1 MAKEMRFNRIGVV
14 VLCTIGA
21 LVLIG
26 LLYRSSG
33 GYDDETIKISELLS
47 AAIYLAEAGGK
58 RVVEV
63 RAMDNDKIGQLTK
76 GVTKEGKGEY
86 VTYGDRKSHEIIV
99 SGLKAGWPNLPYQV
113 K

>member
-47 AAIYLAEAGGK
+47 AAIYL
-58 RVVEV
+58 V
-63 RAMDNDKIGQLTK
+63 
-76 GVTKEGKGEY
+76 
-86 VTYGDRKSHEIIV
+86 
-99 SGLKAGWPNLPYQV
+99 
-113 K
+113 